1 MEQVDC
7 AYIAAF
13 LDTDGWISAVPRNGG
28 TTHGV
33 VVGLVNRHLPVLE
46 WVKSLFGGNLRARK
60 INRKSPHAKR
70 WSQTYDLTF
79 GTEDCLKMLPLVLPH
94 LKIKAEQCRLAIE
107 MLNTTQDRKKEYRL
121 QLEVKLRRYEIYQ
134 QIHKLN
140 QVGIS
145 QELLEKDD

>member
-1 MEQVDC
+1 MEVREC

-13 LDTDGWISAVPRNGG
+13 IDTDGWISAVPRNGG

-46 WVKSLFGGNLRARK
+46 WVKSLCGGSLRPRN
-60 INRKSPHAKR
+60 INRKSPHARK

-79 GTEDCLKMLPLVLPH
+79 NTQELLKLLPEVLPY
-94 LKIKAEQCRLAIE
+94 LMIKQEQCILAIE
-107 MLNTTQDRKKEYRL
+107 MLNTTQDRNKEYRL

-134 QIHKLN
+134 KIKALN
-140 QVGIS
+140 QTGIS
-145 QELLEKDD
+145 EELVA